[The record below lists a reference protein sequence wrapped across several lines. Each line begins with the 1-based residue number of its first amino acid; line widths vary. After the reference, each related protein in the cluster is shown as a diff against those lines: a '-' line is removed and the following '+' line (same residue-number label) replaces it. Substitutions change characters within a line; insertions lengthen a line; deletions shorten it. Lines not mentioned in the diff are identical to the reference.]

1 MKKVIFSLMTLAAV
15 CTGCGGSSA
24 LSSLAGLGSSSSSSS
39 SSASSG
45 ASSGILSSV
54 LGAATNTGT
63 VTNILGSVL
72 GINKVSQANLVG
84 TWKYVAPGC
93 AFTSENLLAKAGG
106 EVAATT
112 VKQKLTSYYNSV
124 GINSSNTYF
133 TFNSDNSFSAK
144 VGGKSISG
152 TYTYDASA
160 GEIKL
165 KILLVSL
172 KGYVTANSNGMGL
185 LFESKKLLS
194 LLQTIASLS
203 GNSSIE
209 AIGSLSKNYD
219 GVRMGFDLSK

>member
-15 CTGCGGSSA
+15 CTGCGSSA

-45 ASSGILSSV
+45 ASTGILGTV
-54 LGAATNTGT
+54 LGAATSGST
-63 VTNILGSVL
+63 VSNILGSVL
-72 GINKVSQANLVG
+72 GINKISEANLVG
-84 TWKYVAPGC
+84 TWKYVEPGC

-112 VKQKLTSYYNSV
+112 VKQKLSSYYTSV

-133 TFNSDNSFSAK
+133 TFNSDKSFSAK

-165 KILLVSL
+165 KVLLVTL

-194 LLQTIASLS
+194 LLQTIASIS
-203 GNSSIE
+203 GNSNIE
-209 AIGSLSKNYD
+209 AIGTLSKNYD